1 MESESTRPR
10 VPIRVANK
18 PELRKYELS
27 SEGVTCAMMEVVTPV
42 VVAKENKMEFCK
54 IGNDIEIQISITGCF
69 SPSRTIVPPKIAL
82 RNVT

>member
-42 VVAKENKMEFCK
+42 VVAKENKMEFYRL
-54 IGNDIEIQISITGCF
+54 ETISRINSQSLGV
-69 SPSRTIVPPKIAL
+69 SHLLER
-82 RNVT
+82 